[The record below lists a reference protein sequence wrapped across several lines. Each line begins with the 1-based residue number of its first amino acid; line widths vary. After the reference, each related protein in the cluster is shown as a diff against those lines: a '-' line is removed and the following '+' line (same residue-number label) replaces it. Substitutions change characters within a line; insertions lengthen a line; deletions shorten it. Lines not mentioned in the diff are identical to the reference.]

1 MTLLNPC
8 KVAHEIQLTKS
19 AHKCGYFCVKKFIDQ
34 RNDMNVCGA
43 AAVFSAIT
51 MSGFTKVAE
60 IIRRLKMMRYCALMN
75 DLEFYSSLTRK
86 LLIKW
91 YIKREIDLRDCAEV
105 NF

>member
-19 AHKCGYFCVKKFIDQ
+19 AHKCGYFCVKKCIDQ

-51 MSGFTKVAE
+51 SCRNYSKTKND
-60 IIRRLKMMRYCALMN
+60 AL
-75 DLEFYSSLTRK
+75 
-86 LLIKW
+86 
-91 YIKREIDLRDCAEV
+91 LRFDE
-105 NF
+105 